1 MKKSLVFL
9 LALVMVFA
17 FATSAFAV
25 EYSDIGDQ
33 SQLVQDAI
41 YKLSALGIVQG
52 YEDGTW
58 QPDANITRAEFAQ
71 IACLAGGYGDSYASL
86 TNTASPFSDVKVGV
100 WYTGWINLAYSA
112 GYIQGDG
119 NGLFRPNDN
128 ITENEVITVLVRLLN
143 YNDNLTGTWP
153 VNYVR
158 QAGVLGLLDD
168 VSLTGSAAAKR
179 SLVAVLTSEVLDED
193 MVVWSKD
200 TESFKPD
207 ENKSTLLAE
216 SFSGTTADAY
226 VAQAAE
232 GEDTVTAGWQ
242 YSNFDNDTMEVVFE
256 KKTTQDG
263 DKKDVAINKDA
274 LSGTMKVTSD
284 FQVSGGL
291 DIYDLAGHY
300 GSAIYT
306 VKSDKKSLAYLDVK
320 SSTIAAEELESSN
333 GRVKVDGKTYSFAA
347 DSEYYYADTE
357 GLIADLKAGTDPE
370 DSHFIVYL
378 NEDGEVYDILEN
390 ANWAVSGGVVDTVN
404 TSTGRVSYDST
415 FVANEG
421 GRTQTNFK
429 DENVI
434 VFKNGEVTKGLD
446 ALKSGDV
453 VTVTH
458 IDNEVDYAVVVLDE
472 QAAGKFSKATTDEF
486 TIGGKAYSVSD
497 NAIYQV
503 NDDDF
508 EAAIDDGAV
517 AENLRDQFGQD
528 ATFYIGRTGELVVLK
543 IGDAAAGN
551 TVYGVLLDYST
562 DDSNMGG
569 DEGTVTS
576 IKVFNQEGKTVTYDV
591 VDDAYVST
599 DNYTDEEDYEVINNY
614 VGFDSDYAQLLKFKV
629 NSNGAI
635 SKALDPELDTLATAE
650 GTWDV
655 EKDYKTMNDEE
666 ISDSVIAFNVET
678 KDGDGK
684 YVKSVSLLT
693 KDDLLKGDVSY
704 GAGSNYIIS
713 SSKISVAMIVD
724 FGRSNSGTYGIV
736 SDYGF
741 ADSDFDDALLLA
753 NGDKYDLNGQGG
765 FDTDDL
771 IGFSVKGD
779 KIDSVD
785 LLVDS
790 DADTDADTDAILV
803 GTFDFGSTQV
813 KADAIT
819 SSRVK
824 VNGTSYKFTSDT
836 SIYDYSDPDSPVEL
850 TSSDIS
856 GLDKNSYTFAGILK
870 EDPGSDNEL
879 DLLVVLSYE
888 GE

>member
-263 DKKDVAINKDA
+263 DKDVAINKDA

-458 IDNEVDYAVVVLDE
+458 IDNEVDYAVVVLD
-472 QAAGKFSKATTDEF
+472 
-486 TIGGKAYSVSD
+486 
-497 NAIYQV
+497 
-503 NDDDF
+503 
-508 EAAIDDGAV
+508 
-517 AENLRDQFGQD
+517 
-528 ATFYIGRTGELVVLK
+528 
-543 IGDAAAGN
+543 
-551 TVYGVLLDYST
+551 
-562 DDSNMGG
+562 
-569 DEGTVTS
+569 
-576 IKVFNQEGKTVTYDV
+576 
-591 VDDAYVST
+591 
-599 DNYTDEEDYEVINNY
+599 
-614 VGFDSDYAQLLKFKV
+614 
-629 NSNGAI
+629 
-635 SKALDPELDTLATAE
+635 
-650 GTWDV
+650 
-655 EKDYKTMNDEE
+655 
-666 ISDSVIAFNVET
+666 
-678 KDGDGK
+678 
-684 YVKSVSLLT
+684 
-693 KDDLLKGDVSY
+693 
-704 GAGSNYIIS
+704 
-713 SSKISVAMIVD
+713 
-724 FGRSNSGTYGIV
+724 
-736 SDYGF
+736 
-741 ADSDFDDALLLA
+741 
-753 NGDKYDLNGQGG
+753 
-765 FDTDDL
+765 
-771 IGFSVKGD
+771 
-779 KIDSVD
+779 
-785 LLVDS
+785 
-790 DADTDADTDAILV
+790 
-803 GTFDFGSTQV
+803 
-813 KADAIT
+813 
-819 SSRVK
+819 
-824 VNGTSYKFTSDT
+824 
-836 SIYDYSDPDSPVEL
+836 
-850 TSSDIS
+850 
-856 GLDKNSYTFAGILK
+856 
-870 EDPGSDNEL
+870 
-879 DLLVVLSYE
+879 
-888 GE
+888 